1 MDCPSCGASVPAGRF
16 CIQCGVAFERR
27 CDSCGHVNDPG
38 AKFCAECGH
47 RLTASEPAPPG
58 APQQR
63 PRDAERR
70 QLTVMFLDLVGSTAL
85 SASLDPEDMREVI
98 WAYQNTAAG
107 EVKRYE
113 GHVAKYMGDGVLAY
127 FGWPQAHEDD
137 AERAVRAGLAI
148 VDGLAGLKT
157 PAGAP
162 LAARVGIATGLVMVG
177 ELIGEGV
184 AKEQTVVGETP
195 NLAAR
200 LQALAGPGS
209 VVISQATRRLVGTLF
224 ELADLG
230 PLRLKGFARPV
241 PAWQVVGLGDAES
254 RFEAM
259 HTTGLTPLVGRDH
272 ELGLLLD
279 RWALA
284 KDGEGQVVLLSGE
297 PGIGKSRITQA
308 FLERLASRP
317 HTCLRYYGS
326 PYHTDSAFHPII
338 AQLERAGGFGR
349 DDPAPVKLDKLEA
362 VLVQASERVT
372 EVAPLLAALL
382 SIPSEQRYPRLNLTP
397 QTQKARTFEALLAQ
411 FEGLASAQPVVMIFE
426 DAHWI
431 DPTTNELFALVID
444 RLQRLSILLLITFR
458 PEFTP
463 PWSGHAHIT
472 TLTLNRLGRSQGAA
486 MVARL
491 TDGKALPAEVLQ
503 QILQKTDGVPL
514 FVEELTKTVLESGLL
529 RNAGDR
535 FELTGPL
542 PTLAI
547 PTTLHDSLM
556 ARLDRLASVKEVAQI
571 GAVIGRDFAH
581 DLLAAISPLPED
593 QLRDALDELVAA
605 ELIFRHGTP
614 PNATYSFKHAL
625 VQDAAYGTL
634 LKSRRQQLHARIAQ
648 ALEERFPETARTQP
662 ALLAYHLTEAAETER
677 AVDYWL
683 KAGQRS
689 AERSADPEA
698 VGQLRRGLE
707 VLMGL
712 PESTQ
717 RDRIE
722 LEFQLAIGTPL
733 IALSGW
739 SGPLV
744 AVAYER
750 ASALCE
756 RLGNA
761 ERLIPTLFGLA
772 SNRVVR
778 GETRTAQ
785 RLAERCRTLAKR
797 SGNPAH
803 QLLGHRAM
811 GAALMQLGALRE
823 ARSEFERITELYD
836 PDRDRDLAARCVT
849 DPRASGLSFLSLVLW
864 LTGYPDQA
872 KRTARE
878 GFRCAAEL
886 EHANTSGHLR
896 LHGGAQLAELLRDV
910 GAAREHADAVIALA
924 AEHHMPYWRGHG
936 TVIRGWVAARE
947 GRPDAGAL
955 LVRQGITELDALGTA
970 FHRSH
975 YLGILARI
983 HAELGDCMTG
993 LELLGEAYDGV
1004 RRTEVYLWQ
1013 AELHWLEGEL
1023 LSMSGASRARVEACF
1038 IEALEVARRQE
1049 ARSFELRA
1057 AASLARL
1064 WADQGKRARAHDL
1077 LAPVYHW
1084 FVEGFETAD
1093 LKEAKALL
1101 DELK

>member
-372 EVAPLLAALL
+372 EVGPLLAALL

-397 QTQKARTFEALLAQ
+397 QTQK
-411 FEGLASAQPVVMIFE
+411 V
-426 DAHWI
+426 
-431 DPTTNELFALVID
+431 
-444 RLQRLSILLLITFR
+444 
-458 PEFTP
+458 
-463 PWSGHAHIT
+463 
-472 TLTLNRLGRSQGAA
+472 
-486 MVARL
+486 
-491 TDGKALPAEVLQ
+491 
-503 QILQKTDGVPL
+503 
-514 FVEELTKTVLESGLL
+514 
-529 RNAGDR
+529 
-535 FELTGPL
+535 GP
-542 PTLAI
+542 
-547 PTTLHDSLM
+547 
-556 ARLDRLASVKEVAQI
+556 
-571 GAVIGRDFAH
+571 
-581 DLLAAISPLPED
+581 
-593 QLRDALDELVAA
+593 
-605 ELIFRHGTP
+605 
-614 PNATYSFKHAL
+614 
-625 VQDAAYGTL
+625 
-634 LKSRRQQLHARIAQ
+634 SRRCSRSS
-648 ALEERFPETARTQP
+648 
-662 ALLAYHLTEAAETER
+662 R
-677 AVDYWL
+677 AW
-683 KAGQRS
+683 
-689 AERSADPEA
+689 P
-698 VGQLRRGLE
+698 
-707 VLMGL
+707 
-712 PESTQ
+712 
-717 RDRIE
+717 
-722 LEFQLAIGTPL
+722 
-733 IALSGW
+733 
-739 SGPLV
+739 
-744 AVAYER
+744 
-750 ASALCE
+750 
-756 RLGNA
+756 
-761 ERLIPTLFGLA
+761 
-772 SNRVVR
+772 
-778 GETRTAQ
+778 
-785 RLAERCRTLAKR
+785 
-797 SGNPAH
+797 
-803 QLLGHRAM
+803 
-811 GAALMQLGALRE
+811 
-823 ARSEFERITELYD
+823 ARS
-836 PDRDRDLAARCVT
+836 
-849 DPRASGLSFLSLVLW
+849 
-864 LTGYPDQA
+864 
-872 KRTARE
+872 
-878 GFRCAAEL
+878 
-886 EHANTSGHLR
+886 R
-896 LHGGAQLAELLRDV
+896 L
-910 GAAREHADAVIALA
+910 
-924 AEHHMPYWRGHG
+924 
-936 TVIRGWVAARE
+936 
-947 GRPDAGAL
+947 
-955 LVRQGITELDALGTA
+955 
-970 FHRSH
+970 
-975 YLGILARI
+975 
-983 HAELGDCMTG
+983 
-993 LELLGEAYDGV
+993 
-1004 RRTEVYLWQ
+1004 
-1013 AELHWLEGEL
+1013 
-1023 LSMSGASRARVEACF
+1023 
-1038 IEALEVARRQE
+1038 
-1049 ARSFELRA
+1049 
-1057 AASLARL
+1057 
-1064 WADQGKRARAHDL
+1064 
-1077 LAPVYHW
+1077 
-1084 FVEGFETAD
+1084 
-1093 LKEAKALL
+1093 
-1101 DELK
+1101 